1 MDHEEER
8 TERGISLASEML
20 GQPFGEKMRGHIAS
34 GGFASAIAR
43 HGMTHAYTDCWSR
56 DGLERRERSLVT
68 IAALIGMRQPNE
80 LRNHIKI
87 GVANGLTVREIEEIL
102 VQLSTYVG
110 YPCIASA
117 TTATIEALREIG
129 MAPDARTSEERG
141 VL

>member
-1 MDHEEER
+1 MDHEDER
-8 TERGISLASEML
+8 TERGIGLASEML
-20 GQPFGEKMRGHIAS
+20 GEAFGDSMRAHISS

-43 HGMTHAYTDCWSR
+43 HGMTHSYTDCWSR

-117 TTATIEALREIG
+117 TTATIQALREIG